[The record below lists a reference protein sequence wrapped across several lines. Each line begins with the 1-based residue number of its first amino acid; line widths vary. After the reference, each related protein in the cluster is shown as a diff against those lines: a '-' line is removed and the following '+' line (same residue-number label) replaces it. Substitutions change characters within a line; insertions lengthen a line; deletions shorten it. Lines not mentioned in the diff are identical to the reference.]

1 MNGFS
6 KVVQALFAMKEE
18 QAEKALVEAAREG
31 DLATLT
37 RLVEERVNLEAKLLE
52 NDSAYLAAQVRAA
65 PPPPLC
71 TPLCLSA
78 VPCDRG
84 T

>member
-1 MNGFS
+1 MLLRCAEGGW
-6 KVVQALFAMKEE
+6 LRP
-18 QAEKALVEAAREG
+18 QAEEALIEAAEKG
-31 DLATLT
+31 DLATLK

>member
-6 KVVQALFAMKEE
+6 KVVQALFPIKEE